1 MEEKN
6 INNTPVAEEQD
17 LSEILQI
24 RRAKLQALKDAGKNP
39 FEIVKY
45 DRTAFSQDIK
55 DDYENYENKEVGIA
69 GRLISK
75 RIMGKAS
82 FAVILDGKGTIQTYL
97 SINDLGDEYTAFK
110 DFDIGDIVGIKGF
123 VFKTRTEE
131 ISVHAH
137 EIKLLSKSLLP
148 LPEKFHGLK
157 DEDTRYRQRE
167 VDLIANP
174 EVKNTF
180 VLRSKIMSAI
190 RNYLDNIGYL
200 EVDTP
205 VLQQLEIGASARP
218 FKTHHN
224 ALDIDMYLR
233 IETELY
239 LKRLIVGGFDRVY
252 EVGRIFRNEGMDRS
266 HNPEFTSVE
275 MYQAY
280 SDYHDMMD
288 LIENMYREITLKV
301 CGTDKITYQGVE
313 IDMGKKWERLT
324 MIEAVKKYAGVD
336 FNDWKTDEQARKV
349 AKEKNVVVEE
359 GDEATKG
366 HVLIAF
372 FDAFVEEKLIQP
384 TIIYDYPV
392 ENSPLAKRKPSDPAF
407 TERFEYFIYARE
419 MGNAFSELNDP
430 IDQKERFIR
439 QVEAKRAKG
448 GNDAKVDEDFITA
461 LEYGLPPTGGLG
473 FGVDRLVMLLTD
485 SASIRDVILF
495 PTMKPIK

>member
-1 MEEKN
+1 MEEKKVVQP
-6 INNTPVAEEQD
+6 TEELD
-17 LSEILQI
+17 LNEILKI
-24 RRAKLQALKDAGKNP
+24 RREKLENLQKAGKNP
-39 FEIVKY
+39 YEKVRY
-45 DRTAFSQDIK
+45 DRTAQSGEIK
-55 DDYENYENKEVGIA
+55 GNYAEYEGKVVGIA

-82 FAVILDGKGTIQTYL
+82 FAVILDGQGTIQSYL
-97 SINDLGDEYTAFK
+97 SINDLGDDYLSFK
-110 DFDIGDIVGIKGF
+110 EWDIGDIIGIKGL
-123 VFKTRTEE
+123 VFTTRTGE
-131 ISVHAH
+131 ISVHAQ
-137 EIKLLSKSLLP
+137 EIELLSKSLLP
-148 LPEKFHGLK
+148 LPEKYHGLK

-174 EVKNTF
+174 EVKRTF
-180 VLRSKIMSAI
+180 VARSKIMSEI
-190 RNYLDNIGYL
+190 RKYLDGVGYL

-205 VLQQLEIGASARP
+205 VLQPLEIGAAARP

-266 HNPEFTSVE
+266 HNPEFTTVE

-280 SDYHDMMD
+280 SDYIDMMN
-288 LIENMYREITLKV
+288 LIEDMYRTITLNV
-301 CGTDKITYQGVE
+301 CGTTKITYQGVE

-324 MIEAVKKYAGVD
+324 MVESVKKYAGVD
-336 FNDWKTDEQARKV
+336 YNDWKTDEEARAV
-349 AKEKNVVVEE
+349 AKKMGVEVEE
-359 GDEATKG
+359 GDEATRG

-372 FDAFVEEKLIQP
+372 FDKYVEENLVQP

-392 ENSPLAKRKPSDPAF
+392 ENSPLAKRKVSNPAF
-407 TERFEYFIYARE
+407 TERFEYFIYSRE

-430 IDQKERFIR
+430 IDQKERFVK

-448 GNDAKVDEDFITA
+448 GNDAKVDEDFVTA
-461 LEYGLPPTGGLG
+461 LEYGMPPTGGLG

-495 PTMKPIK
+495 PTMKPIKK

>member
-1 MEEKN
+1 MEEIRTN
-6 INNTPVAEEQD
+6 AITEEQD

-24 RRAKLQALKDAGKNP
+24 RRDKLENLKANGKNP
-39 FEIVKY
+39 FEKVRY

-55 DDYENYENKEVGIA
+55 DNYDDYAEKTVGVA

-82 FAVILDGKGTIQTYL
+82 FAVILDGKGTIQSYL
-97 SINDLGDEYTAFK
+97 SINDLGDDYLAFK
-110 DFDIGDIVGIKGF
+110 EYDIGDIVGIKGR
-123 VFKTRTEE
+123 VFTTRTGE
-131 ISVHAH
+131 ISIHA
-137 EIKLLSKSLLP
+137 ESIELLSKSLLP
-148 LPEKFHGLK
+148 LPEKYHGLK

-167 VDLIANP
+167 IDLIANP
-174 EVKNTF
+174 EVKKTF
-180 VLRSKIMSAI
+180 VARSKILSAI
-190 RNYLDNIGYL
+190 RSYLDGVGYL

-205 VLQQLEIGASARP
+205 VLQPLEIGAAARP

-266 HNPEFTSVE
+266 HNPEFTTVE

-280 SDYHDMMD
+280 SDYLDMMD
-288 LIENMYREITLKV
+288 LIENMYRTITEQV
-301 CGTDKITYQGVE
+301 CGTTQITYQGVE

-324 MIEAVKKYAGVD
+324 MVEAVKKYAGVD
-336 FNDWKTDEQARKV
+336 YNDWATDEDARAV
-349 AKEKNVVVEE
+349 AKSKGVEVEE
-359 GDEATKG
+359 GDSATKG

-372 FDAFVEEKLIQP
+372 FDAFVEEKLVQP

-392 ENSPLAKRKPSDPAF
+392 ENSPLAKRKPSNPAF

-430 IDQKERFIR
+430 IDQKERFVK
-439 QVEAKRAKG
+439 QVEEKRAKG
-448 GNDAKVDEDFITA
+448 GNDAKIDEDFITA

-495 PTMKPIK
+495 PTMKPIKK